1 MIRSI
6 VKSSLQLRFLVI
18 IIAAV
23 VMVAGV
29 IQLRNMPVDI
39 LPEFSQPY
47 VEIQTE
53 ALGLSAQEVEQL
65 ITLGMEQ
72 DLLNGVPW
80 LETIKSESV
89 PGLSSIVLTFD
100 PGTDLI
106 RARQMVTERLAQ
118 AFALPHVSKPPTMLQ
133 PLSSTSRFMIVGLS
147 SKELSLIQMSVL
159 ARWTIGPRLMGVPGV
174 ANVAIWGNRDRQ
186 LQVQVDPERLQA
198 AGVSLDQVLETTGNA
213 LWVSSLSFL
222 EASTPGTGGFIDTAQ
237 QRLGIWH
244 LSPIVSAAD
253 LAQVP
258 VEDAPSLHLGDVANV
273 VEDHQPL
280 IGDAVVN
287 DGSSLLLVVEKFPGA
302 NTLEVT
308 RGVEDALTALKPGL
322 AGLEM
327 DSSILRPAEFIER
340 SVGNLGLALL
350 FGFVLLTLVLGVFLF
365 EWRTALVSVVAI
377 LVSVVAAGLV
387 LYARGATM
395 NAIVVAGLLMALTVV
410 VDDAIIDVENI
421 MRRLRQ
427 HRKEGSLKSTM
438 SIILDASFEMRSP
451 IIYATLIL
459 ALAIVPVFFI
469 GGSSGVFFQPLA
481 VSYALAVLASM
492 LVALT
497 VTPALCLLFLGNG
510 SALRRVSPLAA
521 RFQPAYE
528 RSLARIVKR
537 PRAVF
542 LTVAVMVVVG
552 LVALPFLNQS
562 LMPSFKEQDIL
573 IHLNGAPG
581 TSQPEMSRIV
591 GRVSAEL
598 RAIPGVENV
607 GAHVGRAIF
616 GDQVVNVNSSEL
628 WASIDPSADYDAT
641 VAAIRKVV
649 NGYPGFQ
656 SEVQTYLQERT
667 SDVITKPDNSVVVRL
682 YGDAQGVL
690 RSNVEEVKKA
700 LTGIEGITDLHAA
713 FPVEEPTLEIAV
725 DLAKAQQ
732 YGIKPGD
739 VRRAAATV
747 MSGIQVGSLFEEQ
760 KVFDVVV
767 LGTAEA
773 RNSLT
778 SIRNLL
784 INTPSG
790 EQVRLGDVADVHVVP
805 VPSVI
810 RHEAVKR
817 YIDITASVQGRN
829 LGAVTADIKSR
840 LLQVQLPLEYHA
852 EVLGERA
859 EQQAAQTRS
868 LTVVVAVAIGILL
881 LLQSVYQSWRLAL
894 LSFVTLPSAL
904 LGGLVAVYASGGVI
918 SLGSLIGFLA
928 VFGLAARNAIVMI
941 HRYQDLERSEGEA
954 FGLGLIMRAAQE
966 RPAAI
971 LMTALATGLMLV
983 PALILGDIPGLEI
996 IRPMAI
1002 VMLGGLVTS
1011 TLFSLFVIPTMYL
1024 RFGASREADIELLP
1038 TNAVDFP
1045 AVAADD

>member
-6 VKSSLQLRFLVI
+6 VRSSLQLRFLVI

-23 VMVAGV
+23 VMVAGI

-39 LPEFSQPY
+39 LPEFSQPH

-147 SKELSLIQMSVL
+147 SKELSLIEMSVL

-186 LQVQVDPERLQA
+186 VQVQVDPDRLQA
-198 AGVSLDQVLETTGNA
+198 AGVSLDQILETTGNA

-222 EASTPGTGGFIDTAQ
+222 EASTPGTGGFIDTTQ

-244 LSPIVSAAD
+244 LSPIVSAED

-258 VEDAPSLHLGDVANV
+258 VEDAPSLRLGDVANV

-280 IGDAVVN
+280 IGDAVIN

-350 FGFVLLTLVLGVFLF
+350 FGFVLLILVLGVFLF
-365 EWRTALVSVVAI
+365 EWRTALVSVLAI
-377 LVSVVAAGLV
+377 LLSVVAAGLV

-427 HRKEGSLKSTM
+427 HRIEGSLKSTM
-438 SIILDASFEMRSP
+438 SIILEASSEVRSP

-469 GGSSGVFFQPLA
+469 GGSSEVFFQPLA
-481 VSYALAVLASM
+481 VSYGLAVLASM

-528 RSLARIVKR
+528 RSLARIVQR

-542 LTVAVMVVVG
+542 ITVAVMVLVG
-552 LVALPFLNQS
+552 LVALPFLKQS

-591 GRVSAEL
+591 SRVSAEL
-598 RAIPGVENV
+598 RAIPGVNNV

-616 GDQVVNVNSSEL
+616 GDQIVNVNSSEL
-628 WASIDPSADYDAT
+628 WASVAPSADYDAT
-641 VAAIRKVV
+641 VAAIRTVV

-656 SEVQTYLQERT
+656 SRVETYLQERT
-667 SDVITKPDNSVVVRL
+667 SGVITKPDNSVVVRL

-690 RSNVEEVKKA
+690 RSNVDEVKKA
-700 LTGIEGITDLHAA
+700 LTGIQGITDLHAA

-725 DLAKAQQ
+725 DINKAQQ

-784 INTPSG
+784 IKTPGG
-790 EQVRLGDVADVHVVP
+790 EQVRLGDVADVRVVP

-829 LGAVTADIKSR
+829 IAEVTADIKSR

-852 EVLGERA
+852 EVLGEQA
-859 EQQAAQTRS
+859 ELQAAQTRS
-868 LTVVVAVAIGILL
+868 FTVVVAVAIGILL

-904 LGGLVAVYASGGVI
+904 VGGLLAVYASGGVI

-941 HRYQDLERSEGEA
+941 NRYQDLERSEGEA
-954 FGLGLIMRAAQE
+954 FGLGLVMRGAQE
-966 RPAAI
+966 RPTAI
-971 LMTALATGLMLV
+971 LMTALATGLMLL

-1011 TLFSLFVIPTMYL
+1011 TLFSLFVIPTLYL
-1024 RFGASREADIELLP
+1024 SFGASREADIELLP
-1038 TNAVDFP
+1038 TDAVDFP
-1045 AVAADD
+1045 TVAADD